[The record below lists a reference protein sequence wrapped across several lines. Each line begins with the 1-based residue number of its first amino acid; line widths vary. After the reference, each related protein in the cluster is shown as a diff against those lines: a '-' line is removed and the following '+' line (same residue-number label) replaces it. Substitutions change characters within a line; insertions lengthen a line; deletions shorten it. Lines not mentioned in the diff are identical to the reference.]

1 MKDELV
7 QDMVERLVRIET
19 KLDNYELLREKTEDA
34 KEKADHAFSIA
45 KNNVEDIKENKRKSK
60 MDLADNCWHRSVSSC
75 LFIYKIFRRCVRM
88 ILPDK
93 YYKIIKWGVL
103 TVLPAGSVLVAT
115 LGKAYGWQQTDTAVL
130 TINAVS
136 AFLGVVTGV
145 SAYNLKDKEK

>member
-1 MKDELV
+1 
-7 QDMVERLVRIET
+7 
-19 KLDNYELLREKTEDA
+19 
-34 KEKADHAFSIA
+34 
-45 KNNVEDIKENKRKSK
+45 
-60 MDLADNCWHRSVSSC
+60 
-75 LFIYKIFRRCVRM
+75 M

-115 LGKAYGWQQTDTAVL
+115 LGKSYGWQQTDTAVL